1 MHVSRLVEP
10 RLQFGVGTS
19 VDVRFGLMNYCVS
32 DFNQEIPIEEIQL
45 GVIGTERSI
54 EAFCAWIDKCR
65 AIIPAKD
72 SRQPNLFVRFPGI
85 NAESGFR
92 CEVRTD
98 SSLHRFISR
107 NEIDRIANIGLEE
120 ERTVRAVDLF
130 VEHARD
136 ILEKRRPAVIV
147 CALPPELL
155 EAMNPP
161 ELEGDDE
168 EIVNTESEKEPRY
181 RVDFHDLLK
190 ARCLLLPSAC
200 PLQLVLPGTYDPLA
214 KKTDR
219 QRPDAKA
226 RPLQDE
232 ATRAWNFWTAL
243 YYKAG
248 GTPWKLLRAPSELQ
262 TCHIGVGFF
271 RTLDRER
278 INTSVAQVFNERG
291 EGVVVRGSQATFDKS
306 DRQVHLD
313 QDGAN
318 ALVKESIQRYRAE
331 HKTVPARVV
340 IHKTSSFNA
349 AEIYGFNAAIND
361 LNIEYCEM
369 LSLSKSFTRLFR
381 KGEYPCLR
389 GTLLI
394 LEQDLGILYTRGSVE
409 FYETYPGMYM
419 PRTLKIEAA
428 RTERSLRAHAEEIL
442 ALTKMNWND
451 TQLDGSVP
459 ITIRAARQVGKILR
473 YLAPSDAI
481 PPKYSFYM

>member
-1 MHVSRLVEP
+1 MNVSRLVEP

-19 VDVRFGLMNYCVS
+19 VDVRYGLMNYCVS
-32 DFNQEIPIEEIQL
+32 DFDSDNSIDQIQI
-45 GVIGTERSI
+45 GVIGTDRSI
-54 EAFCAWIDKCR
+54 EAFCHWIDKCR
-65 AIIPAKD
+65 SIIQAKE

-85 NAESGFR
+85 NSDSGFR

-98 SSLHRFISR
+98 SSLHRSVTKS
-107 NEIDRIANIGLEE
+107 EIERIASIGLEE
-120 ERTVRAVDLF
+120 ERTVRAVDMF
-130 VEHARD
+130 VEQARD

-161 ELEGDDE
+161 ESEYEDE
-168 EIVNTESEKEPRY
+168 EATDAVNDKEPGY

-190 ARCLLLPSAC
+190 ARCLALPSAC

-291 EGVVVRGSQATFDKS
+291 EGVVVRGSQAAFDKS

-318 ALVKESIQRYRAE
+318 ALVKESIRKYRAE

-349 AEIYGFNAAIND
+349 AEICGFNAAVND

-369 LSLSKSFTRLFR
+369 LSLSKSFIRLFR

-389 GTLLI
+389 GTLLT
-394 LEQDLGILYTRGSVE
+394 LEHDLGILYTRGSVE

-419 PRTLKIEAA
+419 PRTLRIEAA

-473 YLAPSDAI
+473 YLTPSDAI
-481 PPKYSFYM
+481 LPKYSFYM